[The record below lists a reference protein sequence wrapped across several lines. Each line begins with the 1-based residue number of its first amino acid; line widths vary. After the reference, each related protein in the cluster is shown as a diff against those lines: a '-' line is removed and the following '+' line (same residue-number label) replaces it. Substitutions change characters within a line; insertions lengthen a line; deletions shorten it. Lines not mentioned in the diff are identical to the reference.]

1 MRRIERLGS
10 RIIGSKYFRLVF
22 YLLCNPDI
30 SHLITYSTLSGNWD
44 STSFFRRRSKKG
56 LKTLCKR
63 RIIKIV
69 SSSFNS
75 TFSPWNNINQIRL
88 SLLFLKF
95 FFWNK
100 TRVKVNLLQD
110 RQILKY
116 YQDSKILAGLLQEI
130 CQQAKI
136 YFLNH
141 LFVSNVWF
149 IKIRTIHNMSL

>member
-1 MRRIERLGS
+1 MKKSHFPVLFSTKIHLQDPITWFSFNTALHWPKKPCYRRSVCILFHNLENNYN
-10 RIIGSKYFRLVF
+10 YFKF

-30 SHLITYSTLSGNWD
+30 SHLITYSTLSGNCD

-95 FFWNK
+95 FFEIK
-100 TRVKVNLLQD
+100 
-110 RQILKY
+110 
-116 YQDSKILAGLLQEI
+116 QE
-130 CQQAKI
+130 
-136 YFLNH
+136 
-141 LFVSNVWF
+141 
-149 IKIRTIHNMSL
+149 